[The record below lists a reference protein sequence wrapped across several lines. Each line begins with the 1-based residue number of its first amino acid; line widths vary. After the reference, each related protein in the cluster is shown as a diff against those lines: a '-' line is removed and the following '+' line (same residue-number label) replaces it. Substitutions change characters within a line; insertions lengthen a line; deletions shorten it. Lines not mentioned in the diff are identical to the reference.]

1 MTNIPTLPPT
11 FLERCLAFSERLF
24 AMKSGSGKLEVSPS
38 HFLFEVDHPPGKKE
52 SGHPDSNSDLQTGS
66 SSRYTSQKMKKKKKT
81 PSDLRRDA
89 RRRDKH
95 LENKR
100 NLSPPSSSSNQPS
113 SNDPQNSADLSNLSL
128 ISETP
133 MIVEN
138 SEDTNT
144 ASSEEIPE
152 SENPENNVHQV
163 PVITKTSVIE
173 NRVESKNKT
182 SVMIARND
190 NPVIVNELT
199 HNPDSDMLSD
209 LPPVISPISTPSP
222 RKSQTLPNT
231 SPTPKI
237 EEVILILCAKNQATA
252 VKYGK
257 KFPKS
262 SFLKPNDYY
271 KTNHFEF
278 SAKLN
283 ESNLSKIN
291 EIVKLPKKVQ
301 LHAFKVVSENMWY
314 FFSDEQEL
322 IPVNEEPTYCPEC
335 QECASL

>member
-1 MTNIPTLPPT
+1 MGTSNYSCSI
-11 FLERCLAFSERLF
+11 EHS
-24 AMKSGSGKLEVSPS
+24 
-38 HFLFEVDHPPGKKE
+38 PGK
-52 SGHPDSNSDLQTGS
+52 QAGS
-66 SSRYTSQKMKKKKKT
+66 SSQLENQKKEKVKKKKKKS
-81 PSDLRRDA
+81 PSEKKRDA
-89 RRRDKH
+89 LRAANF

-100 NLSPPSSSSNQPS
+100 NSKPVASTFSPTIV
-113 SNDPQNSADLSNLSL
+113 SL
-128 ISETP
+128 DYSVVSDVP
-133 MIVEN
+133 F
-138 SEDTNT
+138 
-144 ASSEEIPE
+144 SEEIL
-152 SENPENNVHQV
+152 SEENEETLEPKSSCEKRSLDSDPENTMEVDETLTPVMKPFVMENSDKSNVDQPTLERRI
-163 PVITKTSVIE
+163 PVI
-173 NRVESKNKT
+173 
-182 SVMIARND
+182 IARNE

-199 HNPDSDMLSD
+199 HNPDSEMLSKNQY

-222 RKSQTLPNT
+222 RKSQTLPKNSNQT
-231 SPTPKI
+231 PTPKI
-237 EEVILILCAKNQATA
+237 KEVVLILCAKNQATA